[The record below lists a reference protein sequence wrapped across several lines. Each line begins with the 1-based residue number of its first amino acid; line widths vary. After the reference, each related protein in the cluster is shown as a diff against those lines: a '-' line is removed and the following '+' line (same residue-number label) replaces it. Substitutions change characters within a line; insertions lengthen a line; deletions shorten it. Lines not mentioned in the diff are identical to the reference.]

1 VIPTSISALLEPLET
16 FESIRRDAARLGHRL
31 CDLSYANPYPGP
43 QHGAVGALR
52 EALDSPRLLGL
63 QYTPFGG
70 QTLARRLVADGLRR
84 SHELGFAYRD
94 VILTPGAMSALH
106 LALLAANAPGGE
118 VIVPTP
124 CWLDVPVYVR
134 HAGATPVMVFP
145 DADARLDLEAIGAAI
160 TAQTR
165 AIVLAHPSNPTGHH
179 LSASALAEL
188 AAVLEAR
195 ARDTGATLTLI
206 ADETHRDFT
215 PEGGYHS
222 LAREYP
228 RTLLAYSFGK
238 YHFLQ
243 GQRLGYA
250 AVSPAHPERAEIA
263 HELERW
269 TRITGI
275 ATPTALMQQALPR
288 LLTLRYDLSWL
299 PRLRRRMASRLRAA
313 GYRVADA
320 DATLFLYVRTP
331 DGISDWSFTR
341 LLAGRGVL
349 VLPAPVFHHRGW
361 FRLALTASE
370 PMIETAL
377 SVLEEEATACTP

>member
-1 VIPTSISALLEPLET
+1 VIPAPILALLEPLET
-16 FESIRRDAARLGHRL
+16 FESIRRDAARLGDRL
-31 CDLSYANPYPGP
+31 CDLSYANPYPGA
-43 QHGAVGALR
+43 QRGAVEALR

-70 QTLARRLVADGLRR
+70 QTIARRLVADALRS
-84 SHELGFAYRD
+84 SHDLPFAYRD

-118 VIVPTP
+118 VVVPTP

-134 HAGATPVMVFP
+134 HTGATPIMVAP
-145 DADARLDLEAIGAAI
+145 DREARLDLDALAAAI
-160 TAQTR
+160 TEHTR
-165 AIVLAHPSNPTGHH
+165 AIVIAHPNNPTGHNPA
-179 LSASALAEL
+179 ASALANL
-188 AAVLEAR
+188 AAVIEAR
-195 ARDTGATLTLI
+195 ARDTGATITLI

-222 LAREYP
+222 LARAYP

-250 AVSPAHPERAEIA
+250 AVSPAHPERAELGL
-263 HELERW
+263 ELERW

-288 LLTLRYDLSWL
+288 LLALRYDLSWL
-299 PRLRRRMASRLRAA
+299 ARWCDPPRSRLYNACS
-313 GYRVADA
+313 RVAEA
-320 DATLFLYVRTP
+320 DATLFVYVRTP
-331 DGISDWSFTR
+331 ADISDWSFTR
-341 LLAGRGVL
+341 RLAARGVL
-349 VLPAPVFHHRGW
+349 VLPAPVFHHQGW
-361 FRLALTASE
+361 FRLALTGSE

-377 SVLEEEATACTP
+377 RVLEEEAKACPT